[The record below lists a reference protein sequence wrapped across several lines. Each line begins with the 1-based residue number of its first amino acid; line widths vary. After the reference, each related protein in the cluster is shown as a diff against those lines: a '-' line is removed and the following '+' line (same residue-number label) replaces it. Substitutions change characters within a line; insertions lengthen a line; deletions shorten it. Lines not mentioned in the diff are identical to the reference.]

1 MGLVE
6 RFYLAIKQFYEM
18 GLLAAPTEYRT
29 SFLFRWLR
37 APLFLRFITL
47 LSGFNELHHTG
58 SLTEG
63 GINTE
68 TLKKDQNGKSQKTIL
83 GRTGMHDI

>member
-29 SFLFRWLR
+29 SFLVTM
-37 APLFLRFITL
+37 AQSASI
-47 LSGFNELHHTG
+47 
-58 SLTEG
+58 
-63 GINTE
+63 
-68 TLKKDQNGKSQKTIL
+68 SQVYNSII
-83 GRTGMHDI
+83 RVQ